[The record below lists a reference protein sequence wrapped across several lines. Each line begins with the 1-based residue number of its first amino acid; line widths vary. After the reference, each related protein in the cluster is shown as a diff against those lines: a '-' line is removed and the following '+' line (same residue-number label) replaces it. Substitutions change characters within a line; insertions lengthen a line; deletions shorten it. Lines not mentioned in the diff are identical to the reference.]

1 MGLATGISVQLSPAE
16 LRRFGVTVAIPLV
29 LLAAL
34 GVWRGHTILPAFLGG
49 LAAAL
54 GGLALLAP
62 GLLSPIHTLWMGGV
76 HALAWVNTRVLL
88 GLVYFLI
95 MTTTGVVMRLMGR
108 DPLIAGSGIGPP
120 IGSSERSTRIQKAP
134 WSGGSDLATAQK
146 EKS

>member
-1 MGLATGISVQLSPAE
+1 MGLATGISAQLSPAE

-29 LLAAL
+29 LLTAL
-34 GVWRGHTILPAFLGG
+34 GVWRGHTILPALLGG

-108 DPLIAGSGIGPP
+108 DPLDRRLRDRPSYWVERTQHPDPKGSM
-120 IGSSERSTRIQKAP
+120 ERRF
-134 WSGGSDLATAQK
+134 
-146 EKS
+146 

>member
-1 MGLATGISVQLSPAE
+1 MGLATGISAQLSPAE

-34 GVWRGHTILPAFLGG
+34 GVWRGHTILPALLGG

-108 DPLIAGSGIGPP
+108 DPLDRRLRDRPSYWVDRTQHPDPKGSM
-120 IGSSERSTRIQKAP
+120 ERRF
-134 WSGGSDLATAQK
+134 
-146 EKS
+146 